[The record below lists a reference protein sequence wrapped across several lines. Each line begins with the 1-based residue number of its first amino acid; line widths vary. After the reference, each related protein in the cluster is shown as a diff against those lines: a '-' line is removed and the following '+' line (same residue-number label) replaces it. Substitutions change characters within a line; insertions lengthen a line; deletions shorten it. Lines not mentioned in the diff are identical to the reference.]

1 MSSDPRSVFITGAS
15 SGLGHGLALWFAR
28 RGARVFAA
36 ARRVERLQ
44 ALAGDSGRGTGSIEA
59 VAVDVGDTAALRKAL
74 FRADDSVEGGI
85 DLVIA
90 NAGVG
95 GNTNPRK
102 QETWP
107 LMERMLQVNVTGAA
121 ITLSTLAPRMAE
133 RKRGHLVGVSSI
145 AAWVVAPRSGTYTA
159 TKAFLEVYCEGL
171 RLDLRGTG
179 VAVTSIHP
187 GFVKSEMTAQNKAP
201 MPMLLETDDAVDRMG
216 RAILRRPARFAF
228 PWAMAMAARTAQLL
242 PEGIRARVIRR

>member
-1 MSSDPRSVFITGAS
+1 VAAEPRSVFITGAS
-15 SGLGHGLALWFAR
+15 SGLGQGLALWFAR

-36 ARRVERLQ
+36 ARRAERLQ
-44 ALAGDSGRGTGSIEA
+44 ALATDSGRGTGSIEA
-59 VAVDVGDTAALRKAL
+59 VAVDVADTTAIRKAL
-74 FRADDSVEGGI
+74 LRADDAVEDGL

-102 QETWP
+102 DETWP
-107 LMERMLQVNVTGAA
+107 LVERMLKVNVLGAA
-121 ITLSTLAPRMAE
+121 ATLSALAPRMAE
-133 RKRGHLVGVSSI
+133 RKRGHLVGISSI

-159 TKAFLEVYCEGL
+159 TKIFLEVYCAGL
-171 RLDLRGTG
+171 RIDLRGTG

-201 MPMLLETDDAVDRMG
+201 MPMLLETDDAVERMG
-216 RAILRRPARFAF
+216 RAILRRPTRFAF
-228 PWAMAMAARTAQLL
+228 PWQMALAARTAQWL
-242 PEGIRARVIRR
+242 PEGLRARAIRR

>member
-1 MSSDPRSVFITGAS
+1 VAAEPRSVFITGAS

-36 ARRVERLQ
+36 ARRVDRLQ
-44 ALAGDSGRGTGSIEA
+44 ALAADSGRGPGSIEP
-59 VAVDVGDTAALRKAL
+59 VAVDVGDTAAIRKAL
-74 FRADDSVEGGI
+74 LRADDAVQGGL

-95 GNTNPRK
+95 GNTNPRRE
-102 QETWP
+102 ETWA
-107 LMERMLQVNVTGAA
+107 LVERMLQVNVVGAA
-121 ITLSTLAPRMAE
+121 ATLSALAPRMVE
-133 RKRGHLVGVSSI
+133 RKRGHLVGMSSI

-201 MPMLLETDDAVDRMG
+201 MPMLLETEDAVERMG

-242 PEGIRARVIRR
+242 PEGLRARVIRR